1 MVALLLPESP
11 GQRILADHLVA
22 AAEGDTRVVVPF
34 TCVGES
40 WRTLTEPRGYGA
52 PPEEVEF
59 SLRRLLRSIP
69 PVYPTPRAG
78 RRWLTLASQAR
89 ARGASTFDFQIAAIC
104 LEHGVDEI
112 WTFDAS
118 FPVVETLRVVNPLA

>member
-11 GQRILADHLVA
+11 GQRLLADRLLA
-22 AAEGDTRVVVPF
+22 AALTDTLVVVPF
-34 TCVGES
+34 TCLGET

-52 PPEEVEF
+52 PPDEVEY
-59 SLRRLLRSIP
+59 SLRRLLRSFP
-69 PVYPTPRAG
+69 AVYPTQRAG
-78 RRWLTLASQAR
+78 RRWLTMASRTR

-104 LEHGVDEI
+104 VEHGVDEI

-118 FPVVETLRVVNPLA
+118 FPTIDGLRVVNPLD